1 MGPREI
7 NYVLAVIA
15 LANFDGKDSSSLRLV
30 DNFIREELPL
40 EETDLIAAFAFEL
53 SSRHELVPRN
63 FFASY
68 EARKKTPIGDQL
80 IELFKTLGKLGQII
94 MSTKPSLYGDML
106 LAALKLY
113 DLNMTAID

>member
-1 MGPREI
+1 MTPRDI
-7 NYVLAVIA
+7 NCVTAVII
-15 LANFDGKDSSSLRLV
+15 LSNFDRNNPSSLKLV
-30 DNFIREELPL
+30 DNFVSEELPL

-68 EARKKTPIGDQL
+68 EAFKGTLIGEQL
-80 IELFKTLGKLGQII
+80 IILFKLLGKLGQRI
-94 MSTKPSLYGDML
+94 MSAKPSLYGDML
-106 LAALKLY
+106 LESLKLY